1 MDAPSPKS
9 NSTDLQKVSLACEE
23 VLCRCDKR
31 AQFHRVLVGSGGPG
45 ILVGT
50 STTTGARPTT
60 LTAQSGGMGTSRIC
74 RNTSAHLLSFETFV
88 VLIPIATATSK
99 TSLAAAGKIVWRV
112 ELFGPNHE
120 IE

>member
-1 MDAPSPKS
+1 MDVPCPRS

-31 AQFHRVLVGSGGPG
+31 AQLHDVLAGSGGPG

-50 STTTGARPTT
+50 STTKGARQTT
-60 LTAQSGGMGTSRIC
+60 LTAQSGGMGTCRIC

-88 VLIPIATATSK
+88 VQIPVATATSK
-99 TSLAAAGKIVWRV
+99 TLLAAAGKIVWRV